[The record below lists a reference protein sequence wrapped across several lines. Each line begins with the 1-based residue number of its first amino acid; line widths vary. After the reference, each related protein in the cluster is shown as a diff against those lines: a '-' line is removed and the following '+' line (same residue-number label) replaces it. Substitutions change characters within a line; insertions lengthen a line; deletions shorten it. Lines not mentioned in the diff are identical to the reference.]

1 MLVILKESG
10 EGELEAG
17 RLTSSYGTIPMA
29 SSMHVGTCCEE
40 SEAALRAHLHTQLAG
55 VLGWTWDVYGASCR

>member
-17 RLTSSYGTIPMA
+17 RLTPSYGTIPMA

-40 SEAALRAHLHTQLAG
+40 GEAASRAHLHTQLAG